1 MWLGLSALRFLSPP
15 TGSATAC
22 AAKVF
27 QTFPPPLEAPSPP
40 NARKE
45 IVALL
50 LIFARYRDFCAY
62 CKFYCKIHTLGSTIA
77 ADLHFVWIHT
87 NYNQCCHQSINQN
100 QNMCNFPLQ
109 NLIIPPFNTLTRVH
123 FVWKHTNYNQ
133 CCHESYYD
141 A

>member
-109 NLIIPPFNTLTRVH
+109 NLITIVVISKFHLQFPSKCHSSPFWAIISKFHL
-123 FVWKHTNYNQ
+123 
-133 CCHESYYD
+133 
-141 A
+141 